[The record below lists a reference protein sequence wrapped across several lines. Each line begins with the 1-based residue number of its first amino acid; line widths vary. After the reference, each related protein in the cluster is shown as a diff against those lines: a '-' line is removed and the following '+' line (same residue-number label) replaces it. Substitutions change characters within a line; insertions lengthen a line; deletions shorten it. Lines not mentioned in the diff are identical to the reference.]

1 MLAEL
6 AIYEPHSFKALV
18 EQVQFMRGAP
28 ATPSSAG
35 QRLRK
40 DLARRI
46 SIGSL
51 AGSSNSSGDN
61 NSSSSSSSSSS
72 LGVS

>member
-35 QRLRK
+35 LRK

-61 NSSSSSSSSSS
+61 SSSSSSSSSSS